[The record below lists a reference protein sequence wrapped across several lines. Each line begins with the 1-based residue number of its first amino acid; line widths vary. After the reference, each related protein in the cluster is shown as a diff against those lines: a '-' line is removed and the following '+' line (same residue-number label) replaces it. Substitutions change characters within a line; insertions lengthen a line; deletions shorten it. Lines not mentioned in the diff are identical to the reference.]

1 MSIRRIESA
10 YATFLDDEEMSAAE
24 MSVLVALAYVANEK
38 REEDCYPSDR
48 YLKLL
53 THLGDRTIR
62 SARNSLRSRKI
73 IDWISGGM
81 SRQGGNV
88 SNRYR
93 FLFPYLKMP
102 SQRERYQP
110 LAMTRPTAPAAVP
123 TAPAAVPYGGN
134 RRTLRQEPPTN
145 TEETPKITSEEK
157 PENRGVPRLS
167 DFEFKFDFGVGDK
180 SKNGLGKPETP
191 NREKV
196 SGVDEAMRVC
206 KVKDAENK
214 RTFTSVMLTKNPA
227 DCLEEIMAF
236 ESEIRQ
242 GEHAKA
248 KNLPA
253 ILTVRLKAL
262 RSQE

>member
-10 YATFLDDEEMSAAE
+10 YANFLDDEKMSAAE

-62 SARNSLRSRKI
+62 SARNSLRSRKV

-123 TAPAAVPYGGN
+123 TAPAAVPYGTS
-134 RRTLRQEPPTN
+134 RRTHRQELPTN
-145 TEETPKITSEEK
+145 TKGTLKKTSEEK

-167 DFEFKFDFGVGDK
+167 DFEFKFDF
-180 SKNGLGKPETP
+180 PRTP
-191 NREKV
+191 DREKV
-196 SGVDEAMRVC
+196 SVVDEAMRVC
-206 KVKDAENK
+206 KVNDVENK

-227 DCLEEIMAF
+227 DCLEEIMTF

-253 ILTVRLKAL
+253 ILTARLKAL
-262 RSQE
+262 R